1 MREYDIETAK
11 VLMLNH
17 VEAAC
22 RRAVIQSIPGLKICT
37 YVPQDKK
44 DKKPHSVIT
53 EGVNFRAMHDYQHV
67 VDPNAIVANDIAAV
81 LQVYG
86 VEAARNTII
95 AEMDAVFT
103 GHSISVDKRHLNLI
117 ADFI

>member
-1 MREYDIETAK
+1 
-11 VLMLNH
+11 
-17 VEAAC
+17 
-22 RRAVIQSIPGLKICT
+22 
-37 YVPQDKK
+37 
-44 DKKPHSVIT
+44 
-53 EGVNFRAMHDYQHV
+53 MHDYQHV